1 MMKFDIITIFPK
13 ILDSYLQESIIG
25 RAIERKIIKVKKWD
39 LRDFSVLR
47 HAKIDD
53 RPYGG
58 GPGMVIQ
65 VYPIYKAI
73 RKITSRDKGKI
84 RIILFSP
91 RGKKLNDKMIS
102 RLAKYDR
109 LVLISGRYEG
119 VDERV
124 AKYIADE
131 SISIGDYVLSGGE
144 LPAMVLIEAVSRSIP
159 GVLGKLESLE
169 TIKGSYPVYTR
180 PEIFVSREGKKWRVP
195 RVLLEGNHDKIQ
207 KWRDKY
213 DNSYTIRKTKK
224 YKLN

>member
-102 RLAKYDR
+102 RLAKYNR
-109 LVLISGRYEG
+109 IIMICGRYEG

-131 SISIGDYVLSGGE
+131 TVSIGEYVLAGGE
-144 LPAMVLIEAVSRSIP
+144 LPAMVLIEAVSRRIP
-159 GVLGKLESLE
+159 GFLGKLESLE
-169 TIKGSYPVYTR
+169 TIKGSYPTYTR
-180 PEIFVSREGKKWRVP
+180 PEIFVPKKGEKWLVPKILIGGNHEKIKKWR
-195 RVLLEGNHDKIQ
+195 E
-207 KWRDKY
+207 
-213 DNSYTIRKTKK
+213 KK
-224 YKLN
+224 GFQR